1 MESDERQ
8 KLVIDLMDTFVRLTG
23 AKPGGGNPRRYLWT
37 DAFAVCNFLELHR
50 LTGEERFIEQAIC
63 LVDQVHEVLG
73 RHRSDDERKGWISGL
88 PEEEGREHP
97 TAGGLRIGK
106 LGKERTAAEPLTPGE
121 EWERDGQYIHYLTK
135 WMHALARVSE
145 AANDPKYLRWA
156 IELADVAQRRFSYM
170 APSGERRMYW
180 KMSID
185 LSRPLVPMMGQ
196 HDALDALITYREL
209 VLAEQRFPEERF
221 PDLGPA
227 MDDASSMCRI
237 GSWATDDP
245 LGIGSLLDCAWWAA
259 LMDDGS
265 GVGLLRR
272 IAAAAVVS
280 LGALG
285 SLDGEMPASRR
296 LAFRELGLSIGLH
309 ALESLND
316 RIDRDKADGLLL
328 DQIEVLRSYSPLGRR
343 TESFWTD
350 PRNRRNPMWAEHEEI
365 NSVMLATS
373 LMPGGFLE
381 LWVPPDRTAVVKRAP

>member
-1 MESDERQ
+1 
-8 KLVIDLMDTFVRLTG
+8 
-23 AKPGGGNPRRYLWT
+23 
-37 DAFAVCNFLELHR
+37 
-50 LTGEERFIEQAIC
+50 
-63 LVDQVHEVLG
+63 
-73 RHRSDDERKGWISGL
+73 
-88 PEEEGREHP
+88 
-97 TAGGLRIGK
+97 
-106 LGKERTAAEPLTPGE
+106 
-121 EWERDGQYIHYLTK
+121 
-135 WMHALARVSE
+135 MHALARVSE

-272 IAAAAVVS
+272 IAAAAVV
-280 LGALG
+280 LGCVRE
-285 SLDGEMPASRR
+285 LDGEMPQAAGSRSASW
-296 LAFRELGLSIGLH
+296 LSIGFMPWR
-309 ALESLND
+309 AWND
-316 RIDRDKADGLLL
+316 RMTGQGRRPSA
-328 DQIEVLRSYSPLGRR
+328 DQIEVLRSYSPLGRGP
-343 TESFWTD
+343 SPSTD
-350 PRNRRNPMWAEHEEI
+350 PRNRRNLMWDEEI

-373 LMPGGFLE
+373 LMPE
-381 LWVPPDRTAVVKRAP
+381 V